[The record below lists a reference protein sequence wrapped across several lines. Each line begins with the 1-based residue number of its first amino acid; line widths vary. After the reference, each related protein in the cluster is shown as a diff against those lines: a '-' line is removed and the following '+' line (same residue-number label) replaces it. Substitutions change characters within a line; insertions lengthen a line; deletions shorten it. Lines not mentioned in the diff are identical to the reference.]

1 MAETPDKGS
10 PEVRGMGSDTTVDLT
25 GIHCPACGTVTAGPF
40 CHNCGYALERRTTED
55 DRWPQVGDRLDGR
68 RPLYL
73 RAPITCPA
81 DGRRFIA
88 EDDDGARYE
97 VLVTE
102 DPAALAERA
111 AYAEALGDYGLP
123 PAWTGRL
130 AEMHYAAVPLPP
142 GSTLADAL
150 AAVVAERDSH
160 DAVTLVE
167 TLVLPLARCIADLH
181 RRGLII
187 GAIDPQELLVEPRGR
202 CAFRWPPKAH
212 PRATLPLPPRRR
224 RVYRGFS
231 APELHGRCGGEI
243 GAPADVFFV
252 GLVLYY
258 ALARISPLADAAHSA
273 ERLPAPHIYHR
284 DVPPEL
290 GAVARRAASP
300 IPNRRYTDGEALLAA
315 LETALATHQLRT
327 RQPLAPIAVDVGH
340 ELHIGVLKGQYSPQN
355 QDDLFLAYHVDSAIG
370 LFLVSDGVSISEY
383 GSGDIASSC
392 VRQEALNGWR
402 VILDG
407 HLAEDDPDDSVDAN
421 DETLAGLGEPDPA
434 LPADFDGRT
443 RFLASM
449 LDAANRRIGQLVQ
462 QEVPHFP
469 GQPEGIMAATAVTAL
484 IEQNRVTLSSIGD
497 SRIYLIRDGHI
508 AQITVD
514 HDLAT
519 QLLRLGRP
527 PSVARSFPAAG
538 ALIRCVG
545 EFDKD
550 ADHRLVAVPLQPEF
564 HELTML
570 PGDTLLLCSD
580 GIPDYA
586 GHDEEDAENKI
597 REKVE
602 TAPGAPWAAFEL
614 MVLANRGGGGDNI
627 SCIVLRFHEPNG
639 RGHKA

>member
-1 MAETPDKGS
+1 MSETPDKG
-10 PEVRGMGSDTTVDLT
+10 RAMGNDTTVDLT

-40 CHNCGYALERRTTED
+40 CHNCGYALERRSAED
-55 DRWPQVGDRLDGR
+55 DRWPQLGDRLDGR
-68 RPLYL
+68 RALYL
-73 RAPITCPA
+73 RAPLPCPI
-81 DGRRFIA
+81 DGRRFLA
-88 EDDDGARYE
+88 EDEDGARYE

-111 AYAEALGDYGLP
+111 AAAAALGEHGLA
-123 PAWTGRL
+123 PAWTGQL
-130 AEMHYAAVPLPP
+130 GDLHHAAVPLPP
-142 GSTLADAL
+142 GVAVADVLATL
-150 AAVVAERDSH
+150 VAEREH
-160 DAVTLVE
+160 NDAVALIE
-167 TLVLPLARCIADLH
+167 AHVLPIARCIAGLH
-181 RRGLII
+181 RRGLVL
-187 GAIDPQELLVEPRGR
+187 GAIDPNELLVEPRGR
-202 CAFRWPPKAH
+202 STFRWPPTAH
-212 PRATLPLPPRRR
+212 PRAEVPIPPRRR

-231 APELHGRCGGEI
+231 APELHGRCGGAF
-243 GAPADVFFV
+243 GPPADVYFA

-258 ALARISPLADAAHSA
+258 ALARIAPLAEAAHSA

-290 GAVARRAASP
+290 GAVARRATSP
-300 IPNRRYTDGEALLAA
+300 IPARRYVDGEAFLHA
-315 LETALATHQLRT
+315 LETALHSHLARVAT
-327 RQPLAPIAVDVGH
+327 AYGPIAVDVGH
-340 ELHIGVLKGQYSPQN
+340 ELHIGVLKGQYAPQN

-370 LFLVSDGVSISEY
+370 LFVVSDGVSISEY

-407 HLAEDDPDDSVDAN
+407 HLAEDDLDDSVDAN
-421 DETLAGLGEPDPA
+421 DETLAGLGEPEPA
-434 LPADFDGRT
+434 LPAAFDGRA

-484 IEQNRVTLSSIGD
+484 LQHNRVTLSSIGD

-508 AQITVD
+508 AQLTVD

-519 QLLRLGRP
+519 QLLRLGRAP
-527 PSVARSFPAAG
+527 AVARSFPAAG

-550 ADHRLVAVPLQPEF
+550 AEHRLVAVPLQPEF
-564 HELTML
+564 TELTVV

-586 GHDEEDAENKI
+586 GFDEEDAEIKM

-602 TAPGAPWAAFEL
+602 GAPGAPWAAFEL

-627 SCIVLRFHEPNG
+627 SCIVLRFHEQTG